1 MTIYDL
7 SEFDINKRLANL
19 LGLEVQ
25 EIDNT
30 RSTGMTAWYHHHF
43 PHTVWVTDRETP
55 WRQFCATRTWEDIG
69 PTITRLQI
77 SLSPESH
84 DGREGTENS
93 ERWMANVYY
102 SGGEEFTTQ
111 YVERPELA
119 ASLAALIALSGTEFI
134 K

>member
-1 MTIYDL
+1 M
-7 SEFDINKRLANL
+7 
-19 LGLEVQ
+19 
-25 EIDNT
+25 
-30 RSTGMTAWYHHHF
+30 
-43 PHTVWVTDRETP
+43 TDRETP

>member
-119 ASLAALIALSGTEFI
+119 ASLAALVALSGTEFI

>member
-30 RSTGMTAWYHHHF
+30 RSTGMTAWYHHRF
-43 PHTVWVTDRETP
+43 PHTVWVTDQETP

-69 PTITRLQI
+69 PTITHLQI

-119 ASLAALIALSGTEFI
+119 ASLAALVALSGTEFI

>member
-77 SLSPESH
+77 SL
-84 DGREGTENS
+84 
-93 ERWMANVYY
+93 
-102 SGGEEFTTQ
+102 
-111 YVERPELA
+111 
-119 ASLAALIALSGTEFI
+119 
-134 K
+134 